1 MQLGA
6 MRPIDPRTR
15 RRRRGPATS
24 PELQHPRAAAAR
36 GSWARGLPA
45 LGVSLL
51 VLGPLVAAPG
61 AGAADQGPYRGRVVD
76 AVTGQPLADAVAIVV
91 WEHEHPEIPGQRQ
104 AGAVRSVL
112 TDVRGEFTIDGGGV
126 ERDPR
131 EVQLE
136 PRIVVW
142 KPGYTPYPP
151 ERRRPPGAPATPFA
165 GAGGVVRLAPA
176 RDATARVESF
186 NTFVDAMSGFG
197 LLGYGPPELQ
207 RLVSEELR
215 YVERALGPGGPGER
229 R

>member
-76 AVTGQPLADAVAIVV
+76 AVTGQPLADAVAILV
-91 WEHEHPEIPGQRQ
+91 WEHEHPEGLARAIREVIRDRPVADRE
-104 AGAVRSVL
+104 ALRAVTRPVL
-112 TDVRGEFTIDGGGV
+112 LVCIEGDEIHPAEFGHVLHELMPASELVVYPSQEALFAALPELV
-126 ERDPR
+126 ERVGR
-131 EVQLE
+131 
-136 PRIVVW
+136 
-142 KPGYTPYPP
+142 
-151 ERRRPPGAPATPFA
+151 F
-165 GAGGVVRLAPA
+165 
-176 RDATARVESF
+176 
-186 NTFVDAMSGFG
+186 
-197 LLGYGPPELQ
+197 LLG
-207 RLVSEELR
+207 
-215 YVERALGPGGPGER
+215 
-229 R
+229 